1 MNNKK
6 INYYRVAAVCFAI
19 SGAAFILISMFGD
32 KSYSCPLR
40 IGMSLVVL
48 GMVFSGLAVKHSAGP
63 DGK

>member
-19 SGAAFILISMFGD
+19 SGVAFILISMFGD
-32 KSYSCPLR
+32 KSYSCPLP